1 MHGTNP
7 VSIVLSRLRGFPL
20 PHFPASAQTV
30 ASLGSSVSVRGAL
43 LYLIFVIIICHSLH
57 ECEGTDIIKI
67 GILDLMALSC
77 IFHVK
82 SWN

>member
-7 VSIVLSRLRGFPL
+7 VSIVLSRLRGVPL
-20 PHFPASAQTV
+20 PHCPASAQTV

-43 LYLIFVIIICHSLH
+43 LYLIFVIIICHSLR
-57 ECEGTDIIKI
+57 ECEGADIIKI
-67 GILDLMALSC
+67 GILYLMALSC